1 MNSDRYVIWR
11 GRQVAKA
18 SALGA
23 AIVRCDFESV
33 FRMERQ
39 QELLDAIARAKT
51 DRVHCQLVFAA
62 AARSRGNFYWV
73 MPLERQ
79 RGNV

>member
-51 DRVHCQLVFAA
+51 GSRALPARLCGGSALAGEHLLGDAA
-62 AARSRGNFYWV
+62 
-73 MPLERQ
+73 
-79 RGNV
+79 